1 MFKKSV
7 LLLFLLAPFLIYVA
21 RVYAKDANHIYN
33 WPEYM
38 KLVEYYLVSR
48 WMPPKNCTDE
58 SAYVTFTINRK
69 GELISSK
76 ISETS
81 GSKEF
86 DEAVLKTVKRAA
98 PFGPL
103 PILYIGKTAEID
115 YSLHC
120 KVRGVR

>member
-1 MFKKSV
+1 MFKKSI
-7 LLLFLLAPFLIYVA
+7 LLLFLLVSFLICIA
-21 RVYAKDANHIYN
+21 GAYAKDVNFIYN

-38 KLVEYYLVSR
+38 KHVEYYLVSR
-48 WMPPKNCTDE
+48 WMPPENCTDE

-76 ISETS
+76 IKETS

-98 PFGPL
+98 PFEPL
-103 PILYIGKTAEID
+103 PILYIGKTAEIS

-120 KVRGVR
+120 KIRGVR